1 MAENKKKEHPS
12 PELDEAVRRH
22 EERRRQWEEHGER
35 PMALNLAMIGSLG
48 WLIVLPTLLGILAG
62 RWIDRL
68 ADSGIFWT
76 GACLMI
82 GLALG
87 CVLAW
92 KRMHS
97 E

>member
-1 MAENKKKEHPS
+1 MTE
-12 PELDEAVRRH
+12 PEQDHRAPDLDKAVQRH
-22 EERRRQWEEHGER
+22 EARRRRWQEEGER

-48 WLIVLPTLLGILAG
+48 WLIVLPTLLGILLG
-62 RWIDRL
+62 RWLDRL
-68 ADSGIFWT
+68 AESGILWT
-76 GACLMI
+76 GACLML

-92 KRMHS
+92 KRIHS